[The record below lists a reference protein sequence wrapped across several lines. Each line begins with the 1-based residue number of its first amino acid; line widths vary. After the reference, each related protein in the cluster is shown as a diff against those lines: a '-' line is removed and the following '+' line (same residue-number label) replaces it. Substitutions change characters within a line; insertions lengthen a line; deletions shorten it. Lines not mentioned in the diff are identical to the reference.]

1 MITDEA
7 RAVFEQA
14 IELRDSNPDDK
25 LTNLDVLGL
34 LLVAIDKA
42 GGSYPEAETETAWIY
57 LSRKNYDKARYYADS
72 ALESNPNLFRA
83 QSVKVVLAT
92 RNLPGF
98 FAQRKYQSEM
108 GKLLHIFETLCN
120 QHLKSEDF
128 LHYTDL
134 LTDILYLAASE
145 NSFSALAVYRTIA
158 AAPIDRL
165 IYESDSDKAD
175 VEQICLIAHGHVRF
189 TVECESLRLIR

>member
-1 MITDEA
+1 
-7 RAVFEQA
+7 
-14 IELRDSNPDDK
+14 
-25 LTNLDVLGL
+25 
-34 LLVAIDKA
+34 
-42 GGSYPEAETETAWIY
+42 
-57 LSRKNYDKARYYADS
+57 
-72 ALESNPNLFRA
+72 
-83 QSVKVVLAT
+83 
-92 RNLPGF
+92 
-98 FAQRKYQSEM
+98 M

-175 VEQICLIAHGHVRF
+175 VEQICLIAQGRVKIY
-189 TVECESLRLIR
+189 SGM